1 MLARAWLAGSR
12 AALLLVACLLAG
24 CHHAQIAFWAPPV
37 TLLVEARPAWAAPV
51 TTAAAASLARASPVM
66 PTRQR
71 RAPKQRLGNKQLVHK
86 PVLTTR
92 MSIPLSAQPAKPMRP
107 DPHLENKGV
116 AFRAGSF
123 AILGGILVAVGGVL
137 VGLSL
142 GGVWVLLTGAA
153 GLATGL
159 LMGMFGLFGALS
171 RDSSTGSRFNVVR
184 LLGLVVGL
192 GGLALGWYLGGLV
205 GLAAGLLLLGQGS
218 FLTGLGLAIGAVPA
232 EPSPG
237 QPVSK

>member
-1 MLARAWLAGSR
+1 M
-12 AALLLVACLLAG
+12 
-24 CHHAQIAFWAPPV
+24 
-37 TLLVEARPAWAAPV
+37 
-51 TTAAAASLARASPVM
+51 M

-92 MSIPLSAQPAKPMRP
+92 MPIPLSAQPAKPMRP
-107 DPHLENKGV
+107 DPQLDNKGLT
-116 AFRAGSF
+116 FRAGSF

-137 VGLSL
+137 LGLGL
-142 GGVWVLLTGAA
+142 GGAWVLLTGAA
-153 GLATGL
+153 GIAVGF

-171 RDSSTGSRFNVVR
+171 RDTSTGSRFNVVR
-184 LLGLVVGL
+184 LLGLIVGL

-205 GLAAGLLLLGQGS
+205 GLAAGLLLLGLGS

-232 EPSPG
+232 EPSSG